1 MPEGVHSA
9 HASFGW
15 AVAPED
21 GREPSALL
29 LHADERLLERKRER
43 RETAR

>member
-1 MPEGVHSA
+1 VE
-9 HASFGW
+9 
-15 AVAPED
+15 PED